1 MISILICG
9 NPINIDGQF
18 DDWIGVPIAYNDAE
32 GDHVGADYS
41 ILKIT
46 NDSQFLF
53 IYFNFFN
60 DEFLMQNWND
70 FHLYIDSD
78 NNSTTGQ
85 FVNGIGAEL
94 VWAFGDRWGYGHV
107 DGQEYDIY
115 QNDLTLRIAP
125 TVTSMEFEIAI
136 SLNSSPLTLNGSQI
150 LSQARLIL
158 SEMADDGDFVPNESG
173 GVTFVVD
180 HDFVDDSPSIS
191 LERESESDI
200 RIISYNTWNEG
211 ILDSE
216 RQIRFKRIIQG
227 LNPDVIGLQEHGE
240 WDQIDGII
248 QSWFPDEEWYA
259 SWTYNDLVILSR
271 FPILNDA
278 NIISSGRTMAAL
290 LNTVNEL
297 GHNLLI
303 FNSHLSCCDNDE
315 SRQQQVDEFSGVW
328 RDWMQEGSGPFEI
341 EEQTPFIHIGDFNFV
356 GYSQQIRTIRDGDI
370 EDQEEFGND
379 YFPDWDSTPIRELF
393 PRHSHKR
400 MGYTWRNDGSSF
412 NPGKLDYVFYSN
424 FTINPGNYYILNT
437 LELNDATLEYF
448 GFQRYDTHIA
458 SDHLPIVFDI
468 SIDDNIGVAK
478 ENHFIKDL
486 SLYPNYPNPFNS
498 QSSIS
503 FYLPFKS
510 MVDVSIIDISG
521 KVIVQLINEIRP
533 KGNHSIKWNG
543 KNNMGYEVTS
553 GLYFSV
559 LKFDGYLLKRK
570 MILVK

>member
-18 DDWIGVPIAYNDAE
+18 DDWIEVPIAYNDAE
-32 GDHVGADYS
+32 GDHIGADYS

-46 NDSQFLF
+46 NDYQFLF

-173 GVTFVVD
+173 GVTFMVD

-191 LERESESDI
+191 LERESISDI